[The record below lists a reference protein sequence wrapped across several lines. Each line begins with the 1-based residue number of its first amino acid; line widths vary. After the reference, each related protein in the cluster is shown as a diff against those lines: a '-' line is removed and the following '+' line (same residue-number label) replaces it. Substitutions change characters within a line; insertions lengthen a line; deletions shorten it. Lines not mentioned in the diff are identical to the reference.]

1 MNWTECTRCFWI
13 AKHTHAQKIKH
24 MQIAYLYR
32 EVHGRSSFRPPG
44 TLSGNAQTPLRPE
57 KQREREQRLYE
68 AACIKGKL
76 HPDTENV

>member
-1 MNWTECTRCFWI
+1 
-13 AKHTHAQKIKH
+13 

-76 HPDTENV
+76 HPDTENVWDVFSDSGANLSVGAARS